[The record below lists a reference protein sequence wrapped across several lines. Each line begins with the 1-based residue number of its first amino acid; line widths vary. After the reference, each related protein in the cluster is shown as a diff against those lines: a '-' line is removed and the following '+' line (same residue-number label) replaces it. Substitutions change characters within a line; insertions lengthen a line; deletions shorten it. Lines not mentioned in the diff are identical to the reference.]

1 MLSIVLRSPSS
12 YFYCSVQGTDN
23 MLCIFQISILSLLL
37 SKGYG
42 CHGGRRGCDVVQ
54 DDCAAPATYLE
65 GPGRHPMIVAVS
77 ATVLIPISRGD
88 LSPNDYTNGGPVTG
102 PDQMRCDFESS
113 CCWQNNKPPLDKL
126 EWNVMEG
133 SVDPQAF
140 NRAFGTSSTPSGR
153 FLGVVSAATDSS
165 DEAQFHSC
173 SIACTEEPVKVSL
186 RHWTTDGV
194 KLQVCTRE
202 AFFDNPENAPLLN
215 CQELPRSS
223 SPGPTTVELAPGE
236 FFDVVIV
243 AYNFVGQM
251 GAAAIDDIQ
260 VDFVPCQ
267 VTSEPETTESVEP
280 ESETPAAA
288 GDECSKL
295 VCDFEGNFCSYVNSG
310 NGVSLT
316 NGMVGSGTSSNN
328 WETVQGR
335 YRNPLTG
342 LNNAASGTYYAAT
355 YLCPNKKAVLSA
367 ESELAEERVIRF
379 NYYKATQG
387 IQLIGCC
394 GPNADVCTFKTP
406 IDVEVGDR
414 VWKVGNMVCPA
425 GPNKVT
431 FTAVN
436 SGANQGAVGLD
447 DIKVYKS
454 TGDPASAT
462 EPVC

>member
-1 MLSIVLRSPSS
+1 MWQALFRHLSVLTIVNFADVFGGARASPYDSRV
-12 YFYCSVQGTDN
+12 FD
-23 MLCIFQISILSLLL
+23 
-37 SKGYG
+37 
-42 CHGGRRGCDVVQ
+42 
-54 DDCAAPATYLE
+54 
-65 GPGRHPMIVAVS
+65 S
-77 ATVLIPISRGD
+77 A
-88 LSPNDYTNGGPVTG
+88 NGGPVTG